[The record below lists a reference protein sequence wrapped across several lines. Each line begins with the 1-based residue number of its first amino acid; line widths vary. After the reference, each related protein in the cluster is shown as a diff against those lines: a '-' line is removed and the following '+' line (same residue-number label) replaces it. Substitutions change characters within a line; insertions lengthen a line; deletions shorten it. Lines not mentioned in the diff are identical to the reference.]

1 VLPFFLR
8 CVPVPIVPGRL
19 VSVPRVVVFVVPFF
33 RCVVVVL
40 CAPIS
45 ASLSLT
51 SSFNHSMSTPNDDE
65 FDAYEAS
72 LDALLDEYF
81 AAQEGLPDGDVTGA
95 RMVLEL
101 FYPGGELIN
110 KWAAEK
116 ESTVAAETESTVAAK
131 MKTKNTLGTTAAET
145 ETETES
151 TLAPKTEAEI
161 ESTVAAKMKTK
172 SNLGTTE
179 TEDNDEVQIVKIIH
193 ANTIPIDE
201 DYDALETRHDALA
214 SEFEARLDGEN
225 GWSEQ
230 MKAMWAAKTKTET
243 ETEIES
249 NVAAKT
255 EKHSGN

>member
-1 VLPFFLR
+1 LLFDDSFSETNKQPSLKQTKQ
-8 CVPVPIVPGRL
+8 PV
-19 VSVPRVVVFVVPFF
+19 
-33 RCVVVVL
+33 
-40 CAPIS
+40 
-45 ASLSLT
+45 T
-51 SSFNHSMSTPNDDE
+51 MSTPNDDE

-72 LDALLDEYF
+72 LDALLDDYF
-81 AAQEGLPDGDVTGA
+81 ARQEGLPDGDVTGA

-101 FYPGGELIN
+101 FDPGSELIN

-131 MKTKNTLGTTAAET
+131 MKTKNTMGTTTAKS
-145 ETETES
+145 ES
-151 TLAPKTEAEI
+151 TLAGKTEAEI

-172 SNLGTTE
+172 SNLGT

>member
-116 ESTVAAETESTVAAK
+116 ESTVAV
-131 MKTKNTLGTTAAET
+131 
-145 ETETES
+145 
-151 TLAPKTEAEI
+151 EI

-230 MKAMWAAKTKTET
+230 MEAMWAAKTKTETET